1 MKLDFRSIVAA
12 ALPPGKID
20 HIEWDSDLPSFGLRI
35 RAGGNRSFIA
45 QYRGPDGRSR
55 RVTIGAITKLTPPDA
70 RQAARKI
77 LARAALGHDPQGEK
91 AAKRRQATH
100 TMRALV
106 ATYLEA
112 KQAVLRPASLRA
124 IKLYLTG

>member
-1 MKLDFRSIVAA
+1 MKLDVRTILEA

-35 RAGGNRSFIA
+35 RAGGSRSFIA
-45 QYRGPDGRSR
+45 QYRGPDGRSH
-55 RVTIGAITKLTPPDA
+55 RVTIGAITKLTPSDA

-91 AAKRRQATH
+91 VAKRQQATR
-100 TMRALV
+100 TVRVLV
-106 ATYLEA
+106 TAYLEA
-112 KQAVLRPASLRA
+112 KQAEL
-124 IKLYLTG
+124 